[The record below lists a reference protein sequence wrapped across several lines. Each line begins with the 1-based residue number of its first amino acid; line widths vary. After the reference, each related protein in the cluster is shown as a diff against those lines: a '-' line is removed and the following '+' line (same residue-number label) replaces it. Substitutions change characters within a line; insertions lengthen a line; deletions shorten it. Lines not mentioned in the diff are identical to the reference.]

1 MRVKKISSKCWE
13 YKGYTILKDTSLSF
27 PYLIY
32 DNEGFALEAFNYL
45 TDCKKYIDEK
55 EEI

>member
-1 MRVKKISSKCWE
+1 MKKIGERCWE
-13 YKGYTILKDTSLSF
+13 YKGYTILKDTSLLF

-32 DNEGFALEAFNYL
+32 NDEGFALEAFNNL

-55 EEI
+55 AEI